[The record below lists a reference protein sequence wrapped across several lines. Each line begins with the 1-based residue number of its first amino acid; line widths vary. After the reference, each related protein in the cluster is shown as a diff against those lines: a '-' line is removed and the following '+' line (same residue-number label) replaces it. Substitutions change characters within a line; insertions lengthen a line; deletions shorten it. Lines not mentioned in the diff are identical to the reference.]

1 MKVYTRTGDSGMT
14 SIVGGERLPKSS
26 PRIEAYGTI
35 DELNSWL
42 GILIASGECPPQ
54 SRELMIDL
62 QSRLFDIGGRLAG
75 MPSAGITVDDA
86 KALEADIDRM
96 TALLPPINNFI
107 LPGGSQLAAQA
118 NVMRTVCRRAERLMV
133 RIADEI
139 DLEPEPLT
147 LINRLSDWLF
157 TFGRYCNL
165 TAGITEFFWKKR

>member
-1 MKVYTRTGDSGMT
+1 MKVYTRTGDTGLT
-14 SIVGGERLPKSS
+14 SIVGGQRLPKSA
-26 PRIEAYGTI
+26 PCIDAYGTI

-42 GILIASGECPPQ
+42 GLLIAAPGCPRE

-75 MPSAGITVDDA
+75 MPSAGITPEDIA
-86 KALEADIDRM
+86 TLEADIDRM

-118 NVMRTVCRRAERLMV
+118 NIARTVCRRAERLMV
-133 RIADEI
+133 LIANDI
-139 DLEPEPLT
+139 NLEPQPLT

-157 TFGRYCNL
+157 TFARFCNL
-165 TAGITEFFWKKR
+165 IEGNTEFFWKKR